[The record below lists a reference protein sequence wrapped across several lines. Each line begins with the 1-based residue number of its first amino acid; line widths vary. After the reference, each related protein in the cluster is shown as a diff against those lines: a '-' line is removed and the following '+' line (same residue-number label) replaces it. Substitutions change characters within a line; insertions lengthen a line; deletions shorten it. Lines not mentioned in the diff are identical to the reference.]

1 MRTVPRLLLHALL
14 VTWLSVTAGFVA
26 LHLVPGDPVDLMVER
41 GARDAATRVALR
53 ARYGVDQPVTVQY
66 LRFVRR
72 TATGDLGVSLSTGAP
87 VAPVLATA
95 LGRTLVLSGAGALGA
110 MVVGALVGGVAAWQ
124 PHRRLVRGAH
134 QLLLVGYAVPEF
146 LLAIALLWLLAF
158 RWRWFPVGGVEDP
171 IIALTGSRWAL
182 WRDRLHHL
190 ALPALTLAVGWAAAF
205 ARQQHA
211 AVTVA
216 AHSPALRVARAKG
229 VSAGGLLVRH
239 LLRPTV
245 TMPLRLVAVL
255 APTLVGGALV
265 VETVFAWPGVGTLL
279 VRAIQGRDYP
289 VASAAMVATGGLVAL
304 LTLAMELLVR
314 RLDPREGAHAG
325 GTA

>member
-41 GARDAATRVALR
+41 GARDATTRAALR
-53 ARYGVDQPVTVQY
+53 ARYGVDQPVAVQY
-66 LRFVRR
+66 LHFVRR
-72 TATGDLGVSLSTGAP
+72 AASGDLGVSLATGSP
-87 VAPVLATA
+87 VAPALSTA
-95 LGRTLVLSGAGALGA
+95 LRRTLVLSGAGALGA

-124 PHRRLVRGAH
+124 PRARVVRGAH
-134 QLLLVGYAVPEF
+134 QLLLAGYAVPEF

-216 AHSPALRVARAKG
+216 AQSPALRVARAKG
-229 VSAGGLLVRH
+229 VSPGGLLVRH
-239 LLRPTV
+239 LLRPTM
-245 TMPLRLVAVL
+245 TMPLRLVAVM

-289 VASAAMVATGGLVAL
+289 VASAAMLAVGSLVAL

-314 RLDPREGAHAG
+314 RLDPREGIAAG